1 METLVEELHT
11 NFGVRVSISIGIS
24 REGDKVQPTFK
35 YAVIGASNA
44 DRVGDILKESGK
56 DVVKL
61 TKGGWRPSK
70 KGVAEMVE
78 KMVGVDLEGRV
89 VILYGMDNGVY
100 YEEDEDS
107 DSSSSRLMKRGK
119 TMWMLKWRWQP
130 RSRPK
135 FSLATVTSSWRN

>member
-1 METLVEELHT
+1 L
-11 NFGVRVSISIGIS
+11 
-24 REGDKVQPTFK
+24 FK
-35 YAVIGASNA
+35 YAVIDASNA

-78 KMVGVDLEGRV
+78 KIVRVDLEGRV

-100 YEEDEDS
+100 YEEDEDGDRAS
-107 DSSSSRLMKRGK
+107 PRLMKRGN
-119 TMWMLKWRWQP
+119 TMWLVKWSWQP

-135 FSLATVTSSWRN
+135 SSLAVTTKTSSLLATARMQAVSPNCLICLTASLSRSMRKLV